1 MKKIIDGFRK
11 IIRFIVTIFA
21 SREFAFIY
29 CLIGCA
35 SQIAHTYFLTDA
47 ISSFHGGF
55 KTFQAV
61 LMSTFISSSLLYFV
75 AIADNSDTKE
85 SKRIHLAVNVFMI
98 IEILINTYYYCR
110 HLIID
115 AAEIKVFDF
124 IFAILVSCL
133 IPVTIKLYASQIRA
147 KEWFEEEFG
156 KEGISAIDNLQVDEK
171 INEGIQKFVDENQ
184 IKYEKLLT
192 AFDDLKST
200 NNSQTIEEFEDLLNK
215 KFEEFKAN
223 VDSSVIDKEEIQEWL
238 KEQLEA
244 FKSEINKNID
254 EDVSNIFEKSRNL
267 LLQQFENKC
276 KLIMNKFKPE

>member
-35 SQIAHTYFLTDA
+35 SQIAHTYFLTEA

-75 AIADNSDTKE
+75 AIADNADTKE

-98 IEILINTYYYCR
+98 IEILINSYYYCR

-115 AAEIKVFDF
+115 AAEIKIFDF
-124 IFAILVSCL
+124 VFAILVSCL

-147 KEWFEEEFG
+147 KEWFEEEF
-156 KEGISAIDNLQVDEK
+156 EGEKQPNNIINVQEIIDEN
-171 INEGIQKFVDENQ
+171 IQKFVDDNQ
-184 IKYEKLLT
+184 TKYDKLLT
-192 AFDDLKST
+192 EFNDLKTT
-200 NNSQTIEEFEDLLNK
+200 NSSQTIEEFEQLLNTK
-215 KFEEFKAN
+215 LNEFKSTFDNSTSQENIENWLIEKLNEFKA
-223 VDSSVIDKEEIQEWL
+223 D
-238 KEQLEA
+238 
-244 FKSEINKNID
+244 INNNID
-254 EDVSNIFEKSRNL
+254 EDVSKIFEKSRNL

-276 KLIMNKFKPE
+276 KMIMNNVKSE